1 MNWNLVLNLV
11 KEIKLDYI
19 NEVEEN
25 KVENVEKEI
34 ENASLVEV
42 TNKLDGSM

>member
-1 MNWNLVLNLV
+1 MIAL
-11 KEIKLDYI
+11 ECGESIDFI
-19 NEVEEN
+19 DGGEEN